1 MCGSLLSKFKRRSN
15 IVVPVSSAESLT
27 QERVKESISED
38 AKTVRWA
45 LPSANSNLPSNN
57 ILEGRPYDSTTEK
70 YGFPSSPSAHSTADK
85 SEKQTEAEIRCA
97 PESES
102 TCVEDHA
109 KQRPD
114 FGSTIQW
121 NPSSNLQERKSVS
134 VCLTARSVSEKELC
148 QDKTETISKVAAG
161 SKEVETE
168 PDSKFKD
175 DDDSESSIKE
185 ISAKPSSKSTAAYQI
200 SDGKIKNANQPRCRS
215 ASCLNGSCSE
225 PRAAFMV
232 KKDSFACIQLTTSTD
247 RDSVLERELCQD
259 KTETK
264 SKAAAGSKEVET
276 EPDSR
281 FKDDD
286 DSESSIKEISAKP
299 SSKSAAG
306 YQISDGKIKNANQPR
321 CRSASC
327 LNGSC
332 SEPRAAF
339 MVKKDS
345 FACIQLTTS
354 TDRDSVLERELCQD
368 KTETKSKAAAG
379 SKEVETEPDSRFKD
393 DDDSESSIKEISAKP
408 SSKSAAGYQI
418 SDGKI
423 KNANQPRC
431 RSASC
436 LNGSCSEP
444 RAACMVKNDSIACIQ
459 PTTSTNRD
467 SNSTN
472 KRDSETD
479 EKEDRIEPDKGTN
492 VCLECCETR
501 CESRRLTTKAD
512 SQSLIDCNSAA
523 GLDGKGS
530 EIVLQPVSGCDS
542 VVRLKKN
549 ATEPA
554 TEPNIECHLNAWA
567 QEKDTNTVFQSEMA
581 IKSCGRIT
589 EKQAFTDC
597 KPAINRRRASFLC
610 DRDFGCAADYVS
622 EARSE
627 ADARIAP
634 IVMASDS
641 TAAQNDS
648 DANLESKVG
657 KLCCNII
664 TRKPFCP
671 LVQEKKETEQN
682 SEDTKHGEH
691 PPTAQI
697 VMANIEHNNTCLAE
711 VASCPQFELKTEV
724 DSKPD
729 FYCHSAAKVTKSVP
743 EAGNQSEVRC
753 DSKASMRATSTH
765 LDAVTI
771 EKHVKEKDILIKQ
784 TQEKEAS
791 SSDPEVLSSGNSGSN
806 GQKRPAH
813 TKSFPSASASAVAF
827 VQDEPHTAFSNPK
840 EDAMSVHAS
849 AVNEDGGR
857 RLENDLPNHGT
868 DLKISRQI
876 IIKGVAKVTK
886 EEMATEKSDWDNPS
900 TSQRHSESA
909 VTPGKLDVLFER
921 ARKELEER
929 ILKVRNSEV
938 LDTDKKYRLTNI
950 RKRAFRFQL

>member
-45 LPSANSNLPSNN
+45 LASANSNLPRNN
-57 ILEGRPYDSTTEK
+57 ILEVRPYDSTTEK
-70 YGFPSSPSAHSTADK
+70 CGFHSSPSAHSTADK

-109 KQRPD
+109 KQKPD

-148 QDKTETISKVAAG
+148 QDKTETISKVAAD

-168 PDSKFKD
+168 PDSTFKD
-175 DDDSESSIKE
+175 VDDSSIKE
-185 ISAKPSSKSTAAYQI
+185 ISAKPSSKSAAAYQI

-232 KKDSFACIQLTTSTD
+232 KKDSFACIQPTTSTD

-264 SKAAAGSKEVET
+264 SKAAAASKEVET
-276 EPDSR
+276 EPVSQ
-281 FKDDD
+281 FKDDG

-299 SSKSAAG
+299 SSKSAAA
-306 YQISDGKIKNANQPR
+306 YQISDGKIKSANQPR

-327 LNGSC
+327 LNG
-332 SEPRAAF
+332 
-339 MVKKDS
+339 
-345 FACIQLTTS
+345 T
-354 TDRDSVLERELCQD
+354 
-368 KTETKSKAAAG
+368 
-379 SKEVETEPDSRFKD
+379 
-393 DDDSESSIKEISAKP
+393 
-408 SSKSAAGYQI
+408 
-418 SDGKI
+418 
-423 KNANQPRC
+423 
-431 RSASC
+431 
-436 LNGSCSEP
+436 CSEP
-444 RAACMVKNDSIACIQ
+444 RAACMVKNDSTACIQ
-459 PTTSTNRD
+459 PTTSADRD

-472 KRDSETD
+472 ERDSETD
-479 EKEDRIEPDKGTN
+479 EKEDQIEPDN
-492 VCLECCETR
+492 SADVCLECCETR
-501 CESRRLTTKAD
+501 FESKRLTTKAD
-512 SQSLIDCNSAA
+512 SESLIDCDSVT

-554 TEPNIECHLNAWA
+554 TEPNIECRLSAWA
-567 QEKDTNTVFQSEMA
+567 QEKDTNTVFQSEIA

-622 EARSE
+622 EARNE

-641 TAAQNDS
+641 TAAQNDL

-664 TRKPFCP
+664 TREPFCP
-671 LVQEKKETEQN
+671 LVPEKKETEQN
-682 SEDTKHGEH
+682 SEDTKHTEH

-729 FYCHSAAKVTKSVP
+729 CYCHSAAKVTKSFP
-743 EAGNQSEVRC
+743 EADNQSEVRC

-771 EKHVKEKDILIKQ
+771 EKHVEGKDILIKQ
-784 TQEKEAS
+784 TQENEAS
-791 SSDPEVLSSGNSGSN
+791 STDQEVLSSGNSGSN

-827 VQDEPHTAFSNPK
+827 LQDEPHTAFSNPK

-849 AVNEDGGR
+849 AANEDDGR

-886 EEMATEKSDWDNPS
+886 EEMAKEKSDWDNPS

-929 ILKVRNSEV
+929 ILTVRNSQKSW
-938 LDTDKKYRLTNI
+938 TRI
-950 RKRAFRFQL
+950 RSIV

>member
-45 LPSANSNLPSNN
+45 LASANSNLPRNN
-57 ILEGRPYDSTTEK
+57 ILEVRPYDSTTEK
-70 YGFPSSPSAHSTADK
+70 CGFHSSLSAHSTADK

-109 KQRPD
+109 KQKPD

-148 QDKTETISKVAAG
+148 QDKTETVSKVAAG

-168 PDSKFKD
+168 PDATFKD
-175 DDDSESSIKE
+175 VDDSSIKE
-185 ISAKPSSKSTAAYQI
+185 ISAKPSSKSAAAYQI
-200 SDGKIKNANQPRCRS
+200 SDGKIKSANQPRCRS

-232 KKDSFACIQLTTSTD
+232 KKDSFACIQPTTSTD

-264 SKAAAGSKEVET
+264 SKAAAASKEVET
-276 EPDSR
+276 EPDSQ
-281 FKDDD
+281 FKDDG

-299 SSKSAAG
+299 SSKSAAA
-306 YQISDGKIKNANQPR
+306 YQISDGKIKSANQPR

-327 LNGSC
+327 LNGNC

-345 FACIQLTTS
+345 FACIQPTTS

-368 KTETKSKAAAG
+368 KTETKSKAAAA
-379 SKEVETEPDSRFKD
+379 SKEVETEPDSQFKD
-393 DDDSESSIKEISAKP
+393 DGDSESSIKEISAKP
-408 SSKSAAGYQI
+408 SSKSAAAYQI

-423 KNANQPRC
+423 KSANQPRC

-436 LNGSCSEP
+436 LNGTCSEP
-444 RAACMVKNDSIACIQ
+444 RAACMVKNDSTACIQ
-459 PTTSTNRD
+459 PTTSTDRD

-472 KRDSETD
+472 ERDSETD
-479 EKEDRIEPDKGTN
+479 EKEDQIEPDNSTD
-492 VCLECCETR
+492 VCLECCEKIF
-501 CESRRLTTKAD
+501 ESKRLTTKAD
-512 SQSLIDCNSAA
+512 SESIDCDSVA

-554 TEPNIECHLNAWA
+554 TEPNIECHLSAWA
-567 QEKDTNTVFQSEMA
+567 QEKDINTVFQSEIA

-597 KPAINRRRASFLC
+597 QPAINRRRASFLC

-622 EARSE
+622 EARNE

-682 SEDTKHGEH
+682 SEDTKHTKH

-724 DSKPD
+724 DSKPA
-729 FYCHSAAKVTKSVP
+729 FYCHSAAKVTKSFP
-743 EAGNQSEVRC
+743 EADNQSEVRC

-771 EKHVKEKDILIKQ
+771 EKHVEGKDILIKQ
-784 TQEKEAS
+784 AQEKEAS
-791 SSDPEVLSSGNSGSN
+791 STDQEVLSSGNSGSN

-827 VQDEPHTAFSNPK
+827 LQDEPHTAFSNPK
-840 EDAMSVHAS
+840 KDAMSVHAS
-849 AVNEDGGR
+849 AANEDDGR
-857 RLENDLPNHGT
+857 RLEKDLPNHGT

-876 IIKGVAKVTK
+876 IIKGAAKVNK

-921 ARKELEER
+921 VRKELEER
-929 ILKVRNSEV
+929 ILKVRNSQRSW
-938 LDTDKKYRLTNI
+938 TRI
-950 RKRAFRFQL
+950 RSIV

>member
-1 MCGSLLSKFKRRSN
+1 MCGSLLSKFKKRSN

-27 QERVKESISED
+27 QERVKQSISED

-45 LPSANSNLPSNN
+45 LASANSNLPRNN
-57 ILEGRPYDSTTEK
+57 ILEVRPYDSTTEK
-70 YGFPSSPSAHSTADK
+70 CGFHSSPSAHSTADK

-109 KQRPD
+109 KQKPD

-121 NPSSNLQERKSVS
+121 YPSSNLQERKSVS

-148 QDKTETISKVAAG
+148 QDKTETVSKVAAG

-168 PDSKFKD
+168 PDATFKD
-175 DDDSESSIKE
+175 VDDSSIKE
-185 ISAKPSSKSTAAYQI
+185 ISAKPSSKSAAAYQI

-232 KKDSFACIQLTTSTD
+232 KKDSFASIQPTTSTD

-264 SKAAAGSKEVET
+264 SKVAAGSKEVET
-276 EPDSR
+276 EPDAT
-281 FKDDD
+281 FKDVDD
-286 DSESSIKEISAKP
+286 SSIKEISAKP
-299 SSKSAAG
+299 SSKSAAA

-345 FACIQLTTS
+345 FASIQPTTS

-368 KTETKSKAAAG
+368 KTETKSKAAAA
-379 SKEVETEPDSRFKD
+379 SKEVETEPDSTFKD
-393 DDDSESSIKEISAKP
+393 VDDSSIKEISAKP
-408 SSKSAAGYQI
+408 SSKSAAAYQI
-418 SDGKI
+418 SDGKN

-431 RSASC
+431 RSASF
-436 LNGSCSEP
+436 LNGTCSKP
-444 RAACMVKNDSIACIQ
+444 HAACMVKDDSLACIQ

-472 KRDSETD
+472 ERDSETD
-479 EKEDRIEPDKGTN
+479 EKEDQIEPDKITN

-512 SQSLIDCNSAA
+512 SESLIDCNSAA
-523 GLDGKGS
+523 GLDGKGF
-530 EIVLQPVSGCDS
+530 EIVLQPVCGCDS
-542 VVRLKKN
+542 AVRLKKN
-549 ATEPA
+549 TTEPV
-554 TEPNIECHLNAWA
+554 TEPNVECHLNAWA
-567 QEKDTNTVFQSEMA
+567 QEKDTNTVFQSEIA
-581 IKSCGRIT
+581 IKSCGRVT

-597 KPAINRRRASFLC
+597 KSAINRRRASFLC

-622 EARSE
+622 EARNE

-682 SEDTKHGEH
+682 SEDTKHTEH

-697 VMANIEHNNTCLAE
+697 VMANMEHNNTCLAE

-724 DSKPD
+724 VSKPA
-729 FYCHSAAKVTKSVP
+729 FYCHSAAKVTKSFP
-743 EAGNQSEVRC
+743 EADNQSEVRC

-771 EKHVKEKDILIKQ
+771 EKHVEGKDILIKQ
-784 TQEKEAS
+784 AQENEAFS
-791 SSDPEVLSSGNSGSN
+791 TDQEVLSSGNSGSN

-827 VQDEPHTAFSNPK
+827 LQDEPHTAFSNPK

-849 AVNEDGGR
+849 AANEDDGR

-921 ARKELEER
+921 VRKELEER
-929 ILKVRNSEV
+929 ILKVRNSQRSW
-938 LDTDKKYRLTNI
+938 TRI
-950 RKRAFRFQL
+950 RSIV

>member
-45 LPSANSNLPSNN
+45 LASANSNLPRNN
-57 ILEGRPYDSTTEK
+57 ILEVRPYDSTTEK
-70 YGFPSSPSAHSTADK
+70 CGFHSSPSAHSTADK

-109 KQRPD
+109 KQKPD

-148 QDKTETISKVAAG
+148 QDKTETVSKVAAG

-168 PDSKFKD
+168 PDATFKD
-175 DDDSESSIKE
+175 VDDSSIKE
-185 ISAKPSSKSTAAYQI
+185 ISAKPSSKSAAAYQI

-232 KKDSFACIQLTTSTD
+232 KKDSFACIQPTTSTD

-264 SKAAAGSKEVET
+264 SKAAAASKEVET
-276 EPDSR
+276 EPDSQ
-281 FKDDD
+281 FKDDG

-299 SSKSAAG
+299 SSKSAAA
-306 YQISDGKIKNANQPR
+306 YQISDGKIKSANQPR

-345 FACIQLTTS
+345 FACIQPTTS
-354 TDRDSVLERELCQD
+354 TDRVSVLERELCQD
-368 KTETKSKAAAG
+368 KTETKSKAAAA
-379 SKEVETEPDSRFKD
+379 SKEVETEPDSQFKAD
-393 DDDSESSIKEISAKP
+393 GDSESSIKEISAKP
-408 SSKSAAGYQI
+408 SSKSAAAYQI

-423 KNANQPRC
+423 KSANQPRC

-436 LNGSCSEP
+436 LNGTCSEP
-444 RAACMVKNDSIACIQ
+444 RAACMVKNDSTACIQ
-459 PTTSTNRD
+459 PTTSTDRD

-472 KRDSETD
+472 ERDSETD
-479 EKEDRIEPDKGTN
+479 EKEDQIEPDNSTD
-492 VCLECCETR
+492 VCLECCEKIF
-501 CESRRLTTKAD
+501 ESKRLTTKAD
-512 SQSLIDCNSAA
+512 SESIDCDSVA

-554 TEPNIECHLNAWA
+554 TEPNIECHLSAWA
-567 QEKDTNTVFQSEMA
+567 QEKDINTVFQSEIA

-597 KPAINRRRASFLC
+597 QPAINRRRASFLC
-610 DRDFGCAADYVS
+610 DRDFGCVADYVS
-622 EARSE
+622 EARNE

-671 LVQEKKETEQN
+671 LVPEKKETEQN
-682 SEDTKHGEH
+682 SEDTKHTEH

-724 DSKPD
+724 DSKPA
-729 FYCHSAAKVTKSVP
+729 FYCHSTAKVTKSFP
-743 EAGNQSEVRC
+743 EADNQSEVRC
-753 DSKASMRATSTH
+753 DSKASMRATSMH

-771 EKHVKEKDILIKQ
+771 EKHVEGKDILIKQ
-784 TQEKEAS
+784 AQEKEAS
-791 SSDPEVLSSGNSGSN
+791 STDQEVLSSGNSGSN

-827 VQDEPHTAFSNPK
+827 LQDEPHTAFSNPK

-849 AVNEDGGR
+849 AANEDDGR

-921 ARKELEER
+921 VRKELEER
-929 ILKVRNSEV
+929 ILKVRNSQRSW
-938 LDTDKKYRLTNI
+938 TRI
-950 RKRAFRFQL
+950 RSIV